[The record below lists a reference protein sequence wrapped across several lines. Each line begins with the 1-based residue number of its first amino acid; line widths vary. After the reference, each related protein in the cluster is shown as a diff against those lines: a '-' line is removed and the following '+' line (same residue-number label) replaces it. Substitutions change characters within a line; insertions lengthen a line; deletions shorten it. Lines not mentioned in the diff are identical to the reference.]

1 MARSIFR
8 ERDRQAIDQRLAALD
23 PAARPRF
30 GVMTPADMI
39 CHMKDAIEVAT
50 GAVPCRRRE
59 TALSNRLLRWLAIY
73 YMPWPKG
80 KVKTAPEM
88 LRTKPANWDADLQRL
103 REMLSATAARGVSAS
118 WAPHPAFGGISGTDY
133 GVLIYRHFDHH
144 LAQFGA

>member
-23 PAARPRF
+23 PTARPRF

-39 CHMKDAIEVAT
+39 CHLKDSIEVAT
-50 GAVPCRRRE
+50 GVTPCKRKH
-59 TALSNRLLRWLAIY
+59 TALANPVLRRLAIY

-88 LRTKPANWDADLQRL
+88 LITRPAEWAADLQRL
-103 REMLSATAARGVSAS
+103 RDLLSATAARGASAS
-118 WAPHPAFGGISGTDY
+118 WASHPAFGDISGRDY
-133 GVLIYRHFDHH
+133 GVLFYRHFDHH
-144 LAQFGA
+144 LGQFGA